1 MRSWRRR
8 AGWGQ
13 PGRPIQP
20 DMDPEIPRPGL
31 SEWQPTDA
39 TEAAAHRDAHRPVPG
54 ANAWPDDA
62 VLLTYGEIRAL
73 IALHL
78 NNTWQTM
85 PNDHPWLWIR
95 RRATSMLE
103 GEAPLLLS
111 EVLTS
116 PDGLPPR

>member
-8 AGWGQ
+8 GVWGQ

-20 DMDPEIPRPGL
+20 DLDPETP
-31 SEWQPTDA
+31 EPTTDVA
-39 TEAAAHRDAHRPVPG
+39 GPSGASSAHRPVPG

-78 NNTWQTM
+78 DNTWQTM
-85 PNDHPWLWIR
+85 PKEHPWLWIS
-95 RRATSMLE
+95 RRARSMRD

-111 EVLTS
+111 EIL
-116 PDGLPPR
+116 DPR